1 MAYCEKLVALG
12 RHGIV
17 VVRTDALNMDMIKR
31 MKDHLRSRN
40 VRTMSVEWTRVME
53 VLGLWLVIVNVQYK
67 QQNLRG
73 TSEKVCLDVCLDDYN
88 LFWDQ
93 VTNIKT

>member
-17 VVRTDALNMDMIKR
+17 VVRTDALSMDMIIL
-31 MKDHLRSRN
+31 MKDNLRSRN

-53 VLGLWLVIVNVQYK
+53 VLGLWFN
-67 QQNLRG
+67 
-73 TSEKVCLDVCLDDYN
+73 
-88 LFWDQ
+88 
-93 VTNIKT
+93 TNSKT